1 MYTNAGTIVTMEKND
16 SIEGNMFYGWLNIL
30 AMYEQQLQHLMQTL
44 NRSNYKDLHV
54 DASIEL
60 DALKELINTQQ
71 TEINELTTEVL
82 KRRNLLPPADELN
95 KNIVPFS
102 QIIRNNHLREHIRK
116 VERSVFYLKYH
127 VNKLL
132 SIAS

>member
-1 MYTNAGTIVTMEKND
+1 MEKND
-16 SIEGNMFYGWLNIL
+16 SLEGKMFYGWLNNL
-30 AMYEQQLQHLMQTL
+30 AMYEQQLDELKQTL
-44 NRSNYKDLHV
+44 SRVHFRGLDI

-60 DALKELINTQQ
+60 DALKELIYTQQ
-71 TEINELTTEVL
+71 NEVDELTTEVINRHNQL
-82 KRRNLLPPADELN
+82 TPVNELN
-95 KNIVPFS
+95 ESIIPFS
-102 QIIRNNHLREHIRK
+102 QVIRNNHLREQIRK

>member
-1 MYTNAGTIVTMEKND
+1 MEKND
-16 SIEGNMFYGWLNIL
+16 SIEGKIFYGWLNNL
-30 AMYEQQLQHLMQTL
+30 AMYEQQLQHLLQTL
-44 NRSNYKDLHV
+44 NHANYKELET
-54 DASIEL
+54 DATIEL

-71 TEINELTTEVL
+71 TEISNLTAEVL
-82 KRRNLLPPADELN
+82 KRRNQLVPVNDPDN
-95 KNIVPFS
+95 NVIPFS
-102 QIIRNNHLREHIRK
+102 RIIRNNHLREQIRK

>member
-1 MYTNAGTIVTMEKND
+1 MEKND
-16 SIEGNMFYGWLNIL
+16 SPEGQMFYGWLNNL
-30 AMYEQQLQHLMQTL
+30 AMYQQQLNQLSDAL
-44 NRSNYKDLHV
+44 NQSDYKGLQI

-60 DALKELINTQQ
+60 DALKELIMAQQ
-71 TEINELTTEVL
+71 TDVNQLTEEVL
-82 KRRNLLPPADELN
+82 KRHELLQPVTELN
-95 KNIVPFS
+95 RGVIPFS
-102 QIIRNNHLREHIRK
+102 QVIKNNHLREHIRK

>member
-1 MYTNAGTIVTMEKND
+1 MEHND
-16 SIEGNMFYGWLNIL
+16 SLEGKMFYGWLNNL
-30 AMYEQQLQHLMQTL
+30 AMYGQQLADLKQTL
-44 NRSNYKDLHV
+44 NHANYKGLHT

-60 DALKELINTQQ
+60 DALKELIFTQ
-71 TEINELTTEVL
+71 INEVDVLTSEVM
-82 KRRNLLPPADELN
+82 KRLGQLGPVNEYSQTV
-95 KNIVPFS
+95 IPFT
-102 QIIRNNHLREHIRK
+102 QLIRNNHLREQIRK

>member
-1 MYTNAGTIVTMEKND
+1 MEKND
-16 SIEGNMFYGWLNIL
+16 SLEGKMFYGWLNNL
-30 AMYEQQLQHLMQTL
+30 AMYGQELAQLKETL
-44 NRSNYKDLHV
+44 SHSHYKGLHT

-60 DALKELINTQQ
+60 DALKELIHAQQ
-71 TEINELTTEVL
+71 EEVSELTTEVL
-82 KRRNLLPPADELN
+82 KRRNQLPPVNENN
-95 KNIVPFS
+95 KSVIPFT
-102 QIIRNNHLREHIRK
+102 QLIRNNHLREHIRK

>member
-1 MYTNAGTIVTMEKND
+1 MERD
-16 SIEGNMFYGWLNIL
+16 QSIEGKMYYGWLNNL
-30 AMYEQQLQHLMQTL
+30 AMYAQQLEHLEQLL
-44 NRSNYKDLHV
+44 NRSAYKGLQV

-60 DALKELINTQQ
+60 DALKELINAQRAEVLEL
-71 TEINELTTEVL
+71 TEEVIKRHAALPPVNELNQSV
-82 KRRNLLPPADELN
+82 
-95 KNIVPFS
+95 IPFS
-102 QIIRNNHLREHIRK
+102 QLIRNNHLREHIRK